1 MKKYFSLLISIQFCI
16 NSFSQNAQ
24 PLISAEKAFE
34 KSCLEKGIR
43 NGFLSQVDSN
53 GIEFTDKGPV
63 DAKEFWRSLPV
74 FDGIFSWAPTYSEM
88 SISGDWGYTTGNYEH
103 RPKTLKDEID
113 ESGQYTTL
121 WGKNDKGEWKYLL
134 DIGTAH
140 AFVPLDKSS
149 KTIVSKKYGAGK
161 LTGKNILSG
170 IEKEFINSFDKSV
183 ANAYAEY
190 GSREYILNIPQH
202 WPVTTTDSSIMLI
215 GKMGDGLKY
224 QPSAA
229 KVSPGND
236 MAAVYGT
243 TSLGNKSGSYL
254 RIWRHEKDGWK
265 IALEVIRI

>member
-1 MKKYFSLLISIQFCI
+1 MKKYLSLFISIQFCI
-16 NSFSQNAQ
+16 SLFSQNSQ

-43 NGFLSQVDSN
+43 EGFLSHVDSN

-63 DAKEFWRSLPV
+63 DAKQFWRSLPA
-74 FDGIFSWAPTYSEM
+74 FEGIFSWAPTYTEM
-88 SISGDWGYTTGNYEH
+88 SISGDWGYTTGNFVH

-121 WGKNDKGEWKYLL
+121 WGKNDKGEWKYQL

-140 AFVPLDKSS
+140 AFVPLEKSS
-149 KTIVSKKYGAGK
+149 TTIVTKKYSAGK
-161 LTGKNILSG
+161 LTGKNILSE
-170 IEKEFINSFDKSV
+170 IENEFINSFDKSI
-183 ANAYAEY
+183 ADAYSKY
-190 GSREYILNIPQH
+190 GSKEYILNIPQH
-202 WPVTTTDSSIMLI
+202 RPLITTDSSIILI
-215 GKMGDGLKY
+215 GKMGSGLKY
-224 QPSAA
+224 HPSAA

-243 TSLGNKSGSYL
+243 FSLENKSGSYL
-254 RIWRHEKDGWK
+254 RIWRHEKNGWK